1 MRARIAL
8 ALSASLYAV
17 ACGGDEDGESSAP
30 PPARPASAAAT
41 RPAPGKAA
49 KNGKNSL
56 ATYMHVEEV
65 VGSAEE
71 AARIRHQ
78 FRDQDFLQ
86 DLDGDNRDPFRSFIL
101 SSGIL
106 DTRPGIPV
114 AATDVCTAK
123 QMVATNYSI
132 RDLKLVGIVSR
143 GLRRYALMQ
152 DSANFGQIVTRGDC
166 VGKEKARVK
175 EIGAGYVTLE
185 VMPETGT
192 AGVPRVAEERS
203 IPLYPEELP
212 MSRGDADE
220 DLPVP
225 VVAPQ
230 PAAPAAGAG
239 APGAPTPAPAGA
251 PTPAP
256 AGTPTPARLP
266 APVAPAPIPSKSK

>member
-1 MRARIAL
+1 MRVSCLVPL
-8 ALSASLYAV
+8 AFATTFVAA
-17 ACGGDEDGESSAP
+17 ACGDSEEDSP
-30 PPARPASAAAT
+30 PPRAPAAAQSARPAAGRPVKATGKSALTTYRHLEDLMTADEQAA
-41 RPAPGKAA
+41 G
-49 KNGKNSL
+49 
-56 ATYMHVEEV
+56 V
-65 VGSAEE
+65 
-71 AARIRHQ
+71 RHQ
-78 FRDQDFLQ
+78 FRESDFMQ

-106 DTRPGIPV
+106 DTRSSV
-114 AATDVCTAK
+114 AVQATDMCTAK

-152 DSANFGQIVTRGDC
+152 DTANLGQIVTRGDC

-185 VMPETGT
+185 VMPEAGS

-212 MSRGDADE
+212 MSRGDSGE
-220 DLPVP
+220 DDAPVP

-230 PAAPAAGAG
+230 PVAPAAAG
-239 APGAPTPAPAGA
+239 AAVAPASPAPAM
-251 PTPAP
+251 PAP
-256 AGTPTPARLP
+256 DKIPP
-266 APVAPAPIPSKSK
+266 APGK